1 MDKWKTGRS
10 SGVNMN
16 IGIVCEGPTEFI
28 LLKAIID
35 HITKE
40 NHHYYSLQPEPDEPF
55 HTGGRGIRSF
65 EK

>member
-1 MDKWKTGRS
+1 
-10 SGVNMN
+10 MN
-16 IGIVCEGPTEFI
+16 IGIVCEGPTDFI
-28 LLKAIID
+28 LLKAIIA

-40 NHHYYSLQPEPDEPF
+40 NHHYYSLQPVPDEPF